1 MVRKEFVITLSD
13 IAKKMDVSPSIISD
27 NEKERPFLEV
37 AFIKK
42 YILMIY
48 ELAQKDENMVG
59 SIDPEQATLSTLT
72 TIPILEF
79 DEKKLYNFVTGGVK

>member
-13 IAKKMDVSPSIISD
+13 ITEKIDVPPSIMSD
-27 NEKERPFLEV
+27 NEKERLFLGV

-42 YILMIY
+42 SILMIY
-48 ELAQKDENMVG
+48 ELAQKNENMVG
-59 SIDPEQATLSTLT
+59 IIDSDQVTSSTLI

-79 DEKKLYNFVTGGVK
+79 DEKNYCITLLLVT

>member
-13 IAKKMDVSPSIISD
+13 IAEKMDIPPSIMSD
-27 NEKERPFLEV
+27 NEKKRLFLGV

-48 ELAQKDENMVG
+48 ELAQKNENMVG
-59 SIDPEQATLSTLT
+59 SIESDQVTSSTLT

-79 DEKKLYNFVTGGVK
+79 DEKNIV

>member
-13 IAKKMDVSPSIISD
+13 IVEKMDVSQSIMSD
-27 NEKERPFLEV
+27 NEKERLFLGV

-48 ELAQKDENMVG
+48 ELAQKNENMVG
-59 SIDPEQATLSTLT
+59 SIESDQVTSSTLT

-79 DEKKLYNFVTGGVK
+79 DEKKYCITSLLVA

>member
-42 YILMIY
+42 YIPMIY

-79 DEKKLYNFVTGGVK
+79 DEKNIV

>member
-13 IAKKMDVSPSIISD
+13 ITEKMDVSPSIMSD
-27 NEKERPFLEV
+27 NEKERLFLGV

-42 YILMIY
+42 YILLIY
-48 ELAQKDENMVG
+48 ELAQKNENMVG
-59 SIDPEQATLSTLT
+59 SIDSDQVTSSTLT

-79 DEKKLYNFVTGGVK
+79 DEKKYCITFTGGVK

>member
-13 IAKKMDVSPSIISD
+13 ITEKIDVPPSIMSD
-27 NEKERPFLEV
+27 NEKERLFLGV

-48 ELAQKDENMVG
+48 ELAQKNENMVG
-59 SIDPEQATLSTLT
+59 SIDPEQATLLTLT

-79 DEKKLYNFVTGGVK
+79 DQKNYCITLLLVT

>member
-1 MVRKEFVITLSD
+1 MVRKGFVITLSPE
-13 IAKKMDVSPSIISD
+13 KMDVPSSIMSD
-27 NEKERPFLEV
+27 NEKERLFLGV

-48 ELAQKDENMVG
+48 ELAQKNENMVG
-59 SIDPEQATLSTLT
+59 SIDSDQVTSSTLT

-79 DEKKLYNFVTGGVK
+79 DQKNYCITLLLVT

>member
-27 NEKERPFLEV
+27 NEKERPFLGV

-48 ELAQKDENMVG
+48 ELAQNGNMVG
-59 SIDPEQATLSTLT
+59 SIDQEQATLSTLT

-79 DEKKLYNFVTGGVK
+79 DEKKYCITSLLVA

>member
-1 MVRKEFVITLSD
+1 
-13 IAKKMDVSPSIISD
+13 MDVSPSIISD
-27 NEKERPFLEV
+27 NEKERPFLGV

-48 ELAQKDENMVG
+48 ELAQNGNMVG
-59 SIDPEQATLSTLT
+59 SIDQEQATLSTLT

-79 DEKKLYNFVTGGVK
+79 DEKKYCITSLLVA

>member
-13 IAKKMDVSPSIISD
+13 IAEKMDIPTSIMSD
-27 NEKERPFLEV
+27 NEKKRLFLGV
-37 AFIKK
+37 AFIKE

-48 ELAQKDENMVG
+48 KLAQKNENMAG
-59 SIDPEQATLSTLT
+59 SDSDQVTSSTLT

-79 DEKKLYNFVTGGVK
+79 DQKNYCITLLLVT

>member
-1 MVRKEFVITLSD
+1 MITPSPE
-13 IAKKMDVSPSIISD
+13 KMDVPSSIMSD
-27 NEKERPFLEV
+27 NEKERLILGV

-48 ELAQKDENMVG
+48 ELAQKNENMVG
-59 SIDPEQATLSTLT
+59 SIDSDQVTSSTLT

-79 DEKKLYNFVTGGVK
+79 DQKNYCITLLLVT

>member
-13 IAKKMDVSPSIISD
+13 IVEKMDVSQSIMSD
-27 NEKERPFLEV
+27 NEKERLFLGV

-48 ELAQKDENMVG
+48 ELAQKNENMVG
-59 SIDPEQATLSTLT
+59 SIESDQVTSSTLT

-79 DEKKLYNFVTGGVK
+79 NQKNYCITLLLVT

>member
-13 IAKKMDVSPSIISD
+13 ITEKIDVPPSIMSD
-27 NEKERPFLEV
+27 NEKERLFLGV

-42 YILMIY
+42 SILMIY
-48 ELAQKDENMVG
+48 ELAQKNENIVG
-59 SIDPEQATLSTLT
+59 IIDSDQVTSSTLI

-79 DEKKLYNFVTGGVK
+79 DEKNYCITLLLVT

>member
-13 IAKKMDVSPSIISD
+13 IAKRMDVSPSIISD

-79 DEKKLYNFVTGGVK
+79 DEKNIV